1 MARIAELA
9 PEDMTDEQRAV
20 ADAIAT
26 GPRGAVRGPFKM
38 LLHSPELAGC
48 VQQTGAY
55 VRYHCDIPWK
65 LRELAI
71 LITAHHLKSQYEWFA
86 HEGEARKAGLGDAII
101 EAVRNGETPAFTD
114 EAEAEI
120 WRFCTELYAR
130 RRISAAAYDAV
141 VARHGEKATVDLAG
155 LLGHYN
161 LIALTLNIFEV
172 EPPGG
177 VMPLKE

>member
-20 ADAIAT
+20 ADAIAA
-26 GPRGAVRGPFKM
+26 GPRGSVRGPFKM
-38 LLHSPELAGC
+38 LLHSPELADC

-71 LITAHHLKSQYEWFA
+71 LITAHHLRAQYEWFA
-86 HEGEARKAGLGDAII
+86 HEKEARKAGLGDAII
-101 EAVRNGETPAFTD
+101 EAVRNGATPEFAD
-114 EAEAEI
+114 AAEAEI
-120 WRFCTELYAR
+120 WRFCTELYADR
-130 RRISAAAYDAV
+130 RVSDAAYGAV

-155 LLGHYN
+155 LLGHYHT
-161 LIALTLNIFEV
+161 IGLTLNIFEV
-172 EPPGG
+172 EIPGG
-177 VMPLKE
+177 VKPLAE